1 MSTIVLD
8 TNIVSY
14 LMKGHALA
22 ERYRSH
28 LDGKTLAVS
37 FMAVAELY
45 EGACRADWG
54 PRRLARFDNVLRSY
68 VVIPA
73 SPKTCKRWGLVRAE
87 RRSQPIS
94 CEDAW
99 IAAVALVHQCPLATH
114 NAADFANIT
123 GREIITEARG

>member
-14 LMKGHALA
+14 LMKGHSLA

-28 LDGKTLAVS
+28 LEGKTLAIS
-37 FMAVAELY
+37 FMTAAELY
-45 EGACRADWG
+45 EGAFRASWG
-54 PRRLARFDNVLRSY
+54 LRRLTRLENVLRSY
-68 VVIPA
+68 LVIPY
-73 SPKTCKRWGLVRAE
+73 SPATCKRWAHVRTE

-99 IAAVALVHQCPLATH
+99 IASAALVHGCPLATH
-114 NAADFANIT
+114 NAADFAGIS
-123 GREIITEARG
+123 GLDIITERQD